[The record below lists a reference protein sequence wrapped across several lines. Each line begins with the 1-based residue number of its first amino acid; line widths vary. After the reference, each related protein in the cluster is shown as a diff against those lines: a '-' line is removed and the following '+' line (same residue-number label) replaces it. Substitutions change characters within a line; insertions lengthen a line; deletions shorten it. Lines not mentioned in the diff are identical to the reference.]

1 MGLSSPTTLHATA
14 HFRLATL
21 YRGMGKKDE
30 AKAEFDK
37 SKMLNKKTDQ
47 GVFRRIMEANA
58 RHDADATKEPPP
70 LDQPNR

>member
-1 MGLSSPTTLHATA
+1 MEIEPDNVAA

-37 SKMLNKKTDQ
+37 SKTLNKKTDQ
-47 GVFRRIMEANA
+47 GLYKRIQEANA
-58 RHDADATKEPPP
+58 RPEPEGGDAGAKPKPEK
-70 LDQPNR
+70 